1 MGRTPGAKNK
11 VLSSGGGSSPRSP
24 RPGPATESASSSRRL
39 KLPEMVNM
47 TLTPY
52 PLSLS
57 TEMVMAMNA
66 EAGTIQD
73 KLKSVSKSISEIEA
87 ERKKGDPN
95 LDAISSLHEKVRAE
109 GKLTPN
115 NKSRLKSL
123 YVSAREDADR
133 EADIIRSAL
142 STIYEIRSIR
152 NELRL
157 QAKHSG
163 NKETI
168 RRGALMKMLQNTAQ
182 TLPLW
187 IGAPGDEPPE
197 LCGATPSDPTQAAK
211 AGDMVAALVRSGDGE
226 ENWILAEVMS
236 YNSSSGKYEVED
248 IDEEQRERMVLSRRR
263 VIPLPTM
270 RANPDTQP
278 EALFPESSVV
288 NAIYPQTTC
297 FYKGVVKQPP
307 ITAVDDYEIL
317 FEDSSYTDGFAPP
330 LRVAQRYVIA
340 YREKK
345 HKKE

>member
-11 VLSSGGGSSPRSP
+11 CVGSPRSP
-24 RPGPATESASSSRRL
+24 KAGEGSASYRRL
-39 KLPEMVNM
+39 RLPELVNM
-47 TLTPY
+47 SLTPY

-73 KLKSVSKSISEIEA
+73 KLKIVSKSISDIEA

-95 LDAISSLHEKVRAE
+95 LEAINALHDKIQQD
-109 GKLTPN
+109 GKLTPM
-115 NKSRLKSL
+115 NKMRLKSM
-123 YVSAREDADR
+123 YVTARGDAER
-133 EADIIRSAL
+133 EAELIRSAL
-142 STIYEIRSIR
+142 ATIYEIRSIR

-187 IGAPGDEPPE
+187 IGSPGDEPPA
-197 LCGATPSDPTQAAK
+197 LCGAVQAEPNYAAK
-211 AGDMVAALVRSGDGE
+211 AGDMVAALVRGSDGE
-226 ENWILAEVMS
+226 ENWILAEVIS
-236 YNSSSGKYEVED
+236 YNSSSNKYEVED
-248 IDEEQRERMVLSRRR
+248 IDEEQRERMILSRRR

-278 EALFPESSVV
+278 EALFQETAVV

-297 FYKGVVKQPP
+297 FYKGVVKTAPA
-307 ITAVDDYEIL
+307 TAVDDYEIL

-330 LRVAQRYVIA
+330 LRVAQRYVIV

-345 HKKE
+345 NKKE